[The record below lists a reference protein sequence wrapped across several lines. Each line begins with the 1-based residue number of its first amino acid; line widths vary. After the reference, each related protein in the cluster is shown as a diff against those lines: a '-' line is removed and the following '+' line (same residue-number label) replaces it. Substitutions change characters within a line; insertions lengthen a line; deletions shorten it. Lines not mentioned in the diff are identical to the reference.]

1 MSKRLGLSGAFLM
14 LLSRLVLNAQ
24 TFRGGIAGNI
34 LGPAGSSVSEAAVG
48 ASSAATGLK
57 RQTVTSATGE
67 FSFQDLPLGQYLV
80 TVSPPGFAILK
91 IHQVSVEVVKGTS
104 IHVSLEVATQQQ
116 TAGGAATMVSLD
128 TETATS
134 NQVIPD
140 KAVQEVPLNC
150 RDFTQM
156 IKLAPGVNGAGSLNR
171 TRTT

>member
-1 MSKRLGLSGAFLM
+1 MA
-14 LLSRLVLNAQ
+14 
-24 TFRGGIAGNI
+24 
-34 LGPAGSSVSEAAVG
+34 EAAVG

-80 TVSPPGFAILK
+80 TVSQPGFAILK
-91 IHQVSVEVVKGTS
+91 IQQVSVEVGKGTS

-116 TAGGAATMVSLD
+116 TAEGAAMMVSLD

-140 KAVQEVPLNC
+140 KAVQEVPL
-150 RDFTQM
+150 
-156 IKLAPGVNGAGSLNR
+156 KLAISHN
-171 TRTT
+171 